1 MEITGE
7 KMEKSISIYVH
18 IPFCVRKC
26 SYCDF
31 PSFAGANNI
40 NHYFDALTD
49 EIREERQTRGRTAD
63 TVYIGGGTP
72 SCVPP
77 LFIEKLLAE
86 LKKTYVINKNTEISM
101 EMNPGTVRKDALSVY
116 RHSGINRLSL
126 GCQSFNDKSLKRLGR
141 IHSAEDI
148 INTYELLRKEGFQ
161 NINLDLISSL
171 PGESLKDLK
180 YSLEKAAALQP
191 EHISVYSLI
200 IEEGTEFK
208 RLLETGKMKDLPDEE
223 EQAEADTLVKNLLTE
238 NNYKRYEISN
248 YAKEGRECRHNLC
261 YWNRG
266 EYRGFG
272 LSAAS
277 LVGNRRFANTREK
290 VYINDPGKI
299 LSEDRLLSR
308 EDEMAEFMFL
318 GLRQTAGISAGDFSK
333 AFGTL
338 INRVYGDQLDK
349 QISQGFMEFSGGR
362 YHYNDRGLEVSNMLL
377 ADFLP

>member
-1 MEITGE
+1 MTT
-7 KMEKSISIYVH
+7 ISIYVH

-40 NHYFDALTD
+40 DSYFNALIS
-49 EIREERQTRGRTAD
+49 EIREESDTRGRTAD

-77 LFIEKLLAE
+77 FFIEAVLRE
-86 LKKTYVINKNTEISM
+86 IKKTYVIKEDAEISM
-101 EMNPGTVRKDALSVY
+101 EMNPGTVDKEALSVY
-116 RHSGINRLSL
+116 RAAGINRLSL

-148 INTYELLRKEGFQ
+148 IKTYDLLRNGGFQ

-171 PGESLKDLK
+171 PGESLKDTE
-180 YSLEKAAALQP
+180 YSLKKAVSLKP

-200 IEEGTEFK
+200 IEEGTEFH
-208 RLLETGKMKDLPDEE
+208 RMYNEGALKDLPDEE
-223 EQAEADTLVKNLLTE
+223 EQAETDLLVRTLLREE
-238 NNYKRYEISN
+238 NYERYEISN
-248 YAKEGRECRHNLC
+248 YAEKGRECRHNIC
-261 YWNRG
+261 YWKRG

-277 LVGNRRFANTREK
+277 LIGNRRFTNTLEM
-290 VYINDPGKI
+290 VYINNPGKI
-299 LSEDRLLSR
+299 LSENRYLSP

-318 GLRQTAGISAGDFSK
+318 GLRQTAGVSAAVFFKS
-333 AFGTL
+333 FG
-338 INRVYGDQLDK
+338 ICIEDIYGEQLQK
-349 QISQGFMEFSGGR
+349 QRAQGFMEFSGGR
-362 YHYNDRGLEVSNMLL
+362 YHYNDRGLEVSNILL
-377 ADFLP
+377 SEFLP